1 LELYISI
8 LINQI
13 GISSMAITSGF
24 LEYVLRYLKRGV
36 ELGGF
41 PEDFYKI
48 MSKPQ
53 RILMV
58 SIPVRMDNGGLE
70 VFEGYRVQ
78 HCDVMGPFKGGIRFH
93 PEVTLADDVALAVL
107 MTLKNSLAG
116 LPYGGAK
123 GAVRVDPKKLSQ
135 RELEALSRGYARA
148 IAPLIGDVV
157 DIPAPDVGTNAQI
170 MAWMVDEYSKIA
182 GRNTPAVFTSKPP
195 ELWGNPVREY
205 STGYGV
211 AVATRETAK
220 KLWGG
225 LEGKTVA
232 VHGAGNTGAWAAYW
246 LEKMGAKIVAVSST
260 KGAVVNEKGIPAEAV
275 LRYYRREISFDAIPG
290 NYVKDPDAP
299 LYVEA
304 DVLVP
309 AAIENI
315 IRGDN
320 AGRVRARLVVEGA
333 NGPTTPEAEK
343 ILFERGVLVV
353 PDVLA
358 NAGGVVMSYL
368 EWVENLQ
375 WYIWDE
381 EETRRRLEA
390 IMMNNVA
397 KVYDRWQ
404 KEKEWTMRD
413 AAIATALER
422 IYKAMKLRGWI

>member
-1 LELYISI
+1 MAHIS
-8 LINQI
+8 
-13 GISSMAITSGF
+13 GAYITSAF
-24 LEYVLRYLKRGV
+24 LENTLVTIKRGV
-36 ELGGF
+36 ELATLP
-41 PEDFYKI
+41 PEFFETL
-48 MSKPQ
+48 SKPQ
-53 RILMV
+53 RILV
-58 SIPVRMDNGGLE
+58 VNIPVKMDNGGFE

-78 HCDVMGPFKGGIRFH
+78 HCDVLGPFKGGIRFH
-93 PEVTLADDVALAVL
+93 PEVTLADDVALAML

-182 GRNTPAVFTSKPP
+182 GRNAPAVFTSKPP

-205 STGYGV
+205 ATGFGV
-211 AVATRETAK
+211 AVVTREAAK

-232 VHGAGNTGAWAAYW
+232 VQGMGNVGRWAAYW
-246 LEKMGAKIVAVSST
+246 FGKMGAKVVAVSDINGVAYKKEGLDVELIYQNRMVPGPSLVELFVSKT
-260 KGAVVNEKGIPAEAV
+260 GAEHIKDPEAV
-275 LRYYRREISFDAIPG
+275 F
-290 NYVKDPDAP
+290 V
-299 LYVEA
+299 VEA
-304 DVLVP
+304 DILVP
-309 AAIENI
+309 AAIENV

-343 ILFERGVLVV
+343 ILYERGVLVV
-353 PDVLA
+353 PDILA
-358 NAGGVVMSYL
+358 NAGGVAMSYL

-381 EETRRRLEA
+381 EETRKRLEA
-390 IMMNNVA
+390 IMINNFA
-397 KVYDRWQ
+397 KVYARWE
-404 KEKEWTMRD
+404 KEKQWTMRN
-413 AAIATALER
+413 AAIVTALER

>member
-1 LELYISI
+1 
-8 LINQI
+8 
-13 GISSMAITSGF
+13 MALTSGF
-24 LEYVLRYLKRGV
+24 LDYVLRYLKRGV

-48 MSKPQ
+48 MAKPQ

-58 SIPVRMDNGGLE
+58 NIPVRMDNGGYE

-78 HCDVMGPFKGGIRFH
+78 HCDVLGPFKGGIRFH
-93 PEVTLADDVALAVL
+93 PEVTLADDVALAML

-170 MAWMVDEYSKIA
+170 MAWMVDEYSKTA

-205 STGYGV
+205 ATGYGV
-211 AVATRETAK
+211 AVVTREAAK

-275 LRYYRREISFDAIPG
+275 LRYYRREIPFEAIPG

-309 AAIENI
+309 AAIENV

-320 AGRVRARLVVEGA
+320 VGRVRVRLVVEGA

-343 ILFERGVLVV
+343 MLYERGVLVV

-390 IMMNNVA
+390 IMINNVA

>member
-1 LELYISI
+1 MDD
-8 LINQI
+8 
-13 GISSMAITSGF
+13 G
-24 LEYVLRYLKRGV
+24 
-36 ELGGF
+36 
-41 PEDFYKI
+41 
-48 MSKPQ
+48 
-53 RILMV
+53 RIQ
-58 SIPVRMDNGGLE
+58 

-78 HCDVMGPFKGGIRFH
+78 HCDVLGPFKGGIRFH
-93 PEVTLADDVALAVL
+93 PEVTLADDVALAML

-205 STGYGV
+205 ATGYGV
-211 AVATRETAK
+211 AVVAREAAK
-220 KLWGG
+220 RLWGG

-232 VHGAGNTGAWAAYW
+232 LHGAGNTGAWAAYW

-260 KGAVVNEKGIPAEAV
+260 KGAVVNERGVPAEAV
-275 LRYYRREISFDAIPG
+275 LRYYRREVPFDAIPG
-290 NYVKDPDAP
+290 NFVKDPDAP

-309 AAIENI
+309 AAIENV
-315 IRGDN
+315 IRRDN

-343 ILFERGVLVV
+343 ILYERGVLVV
-353 PDVLA
+353 PDILA
-358 NAGGVVMSYL
+358 NAGGVAMSYL

-381 EETRRRLEA
+381 EETRKRLEA
-390 IMMNNVA
+390 IMMNNFA
-397 KVYDRWQ
+397 KVYARWE
-404 KEKEWTMRD
+404 KEKQWTIRD
-413 AAIATALER
+413 AAVVTALER

>member
-1 LELYISI
+1 
-8 LINQI
+8 
-13 GISSMAITSGF
+13 MAAAGEF
-24 LEYVLRYLKRGV
+24 LNYVLRSLKRGV

-41 PEDFYKI
+41 PDDFYKI
-48 MSKPQ
+48 IAKPQ
-53 RILMV
+53 RILAV
-58 SIPVRMDNGGLE
+58 SIPVKMDNGSYE

-78 HCDVMGPFKGGIRFH
+78 HCDVLGPFKGGVRFH
-93 PEVTLADDVALAVL
+93 PEVTLADDVALAML

-135 RELEALSRGYARA
+135 RELEALARGYARA

-182 GRNTPAVFTSKPP
+182 GRNAPAVFTSKPP

-220 KLWGG
+220 KLWDG

-260 KGAVVNEKGIPAEAV
+260 NGAVINEKGIPAEAV
-275 LRYYRREISFDAIPG
+275 LRYYQREIPFDAIPG
-290 NYVKDPDAP
+290 SFVKDPDAP

-309 AAIENI
+309 AAVENV

-320 AGRVRARLVVEGA
+320 VGRVRARLVVEGA
-333 NGPTTPEAEK
+333 NGPTAPDAEK
-343 ILFERGVLVV
+343 MLYERGVVVV

-381 EETRRRLEA
+381 EETRRRLET
-390 IMMNNVA
+390 IMINNFA
-397 KVYDRWQ
+397 KVYARWE